1 MRKKLNIRQE
11 KFCQKYL
18 ECGVAVEAMLYAY
31 PSRKKWK
38 RDTQDNAAYKL
49 TQNGEILA
57 RLKELKEEAS
67 ASATIARNEILG
79 ILGKIIRGESITDYE
94 LTTAQGTNTRTVS
107 VSWAIDRLCKMCGY
121 DEPDKHDISIKEN
134 ASREELERELKRL
147 EQLDPTRP

>member
-31 PSRKKWK
+31 PSRKNWK

-49 TQNGEILA
+49 TQHGEILA